1 MKRSHHPL
9 KVKSVKRLASVCSRL
24 LPDTCVLSAYRAAAG
39 QTEALEKRLKAH
51 LGNLSVVAR
60 AMVPARRVWW
70 I

>member
-24 LPDTCVLSAYRAAAG
+24 LPDMCVLSAYRGAAG
-39 QTEALEKRLKAH
+39 QTEALEKRLKAQ

-60 AMVPARRVWW
+60 AMVSARWVWW